1 MNVLIVDDEKEIRDK
16 IVRFLK
22 FEKDIRLFTAENGL
36 AAQRVLETERV
47 DLMITDL
54 TMPGLN
60 GLGLL
65 KWMREF
71 KPAIPVL
78 MMSGCGEI
86 GDAVEAMKQGAY
98 DFVTKPLNL
107 T

>member
-16 IVRFLK
+16 IARFLK

-65 KWMREF
+65 KWVREF

-78 MMSGCGEI
+78 MMSGCG
-86 GDAVEAMKQGAY
+86 
-98 DFVTKPLNL
+98 
-107 T
+107 